1 MQVGLLQIVTFDK
14 QPPRLQVQY
23 MLVDHRNMWKICQGQ
38 EIRFKKIKK
47 REKKRKASAVPRE
60 IVIIALS
67 GYMYVM
73 AKANASREIESTDE
87 IAWQAERGA
96 ESCRAF
102 RARFAICSS
111 AS

>member
-1 MQVGLLQIVTFDK
+1 MQVGLLQIVTFIK
-14 QPPRLQVQY
+14 QPPSLQVQY

-47 REKKRKASAVPRE
+47 ERKKEKGISRPQRNRHYRPGWIHVRDGKSKRFPR
-60 IVIIALS
+60 ID
-67 GYMYVM
+67 
-73 AKANASREIESTDE
+73 STDE

-102 RARFAICSS
+102 
-111 AS
+111 

>member
-1 MQVGLLQIVTFDK
+1 
-14 QPPRLQVQY
+14 

-38 EIRFKKIKK
+38 EIRFKKKK
-47 REKKRKASAVPRE
+47 EREKKRKASAVPRE